1 MASFSEWS
9 NNKMRQATGTAKTT
23 GTPQKAQTFSAW
35 SNQKLGKVD
44 TQKNPASGN
53 TAFEQSGKTRDEYD
67 SSVRQNYAARAAA
80 SDKLTESEYNRS
92 TAMQQKYGSYQN
104 YLVGATADGKY
115 YSQPKLG
122 MDMERKYNTVTTY
135 EANAKKKAEELQSAN
150 ETAGNLYTKLNE
162 LSEKLPEL
170 QQYAGSSAIAS
181 GIVQQMQRE
190 YASTLKQYED
200 ATKAVDAAYA
210 AYEPAWNQ
218 YKQAAEDY
226 EAYRT
231 EQQNLFDNWKKTIRT
246 DENAINADLTA
257 AQSNVKQLQEQQKAL
272 QKQAQQL
279 MNKVSSRRGGTNELM
294 QWSQQAQA
302 LQAQAK
308 AMDGKIAEAESAK
321 TLLQEELSWADYYRY
336 ADLSADDKA
345 LGQYGKGNIDLHN
358 RPQYKNPDGSIST
371 VDSTSY
377 SIDGKEV
384 LLPTVWMK
392 DGKPYHSH
400 DDEEILQHYEETGEY
415 LGKFDT
421 PEDANAYGEQLHRA
435 QDFYYGSQYKSTA
448 NGKKRSNLDV
458 LFDNYSDDASGWDDP
473 LYEYINGNSEAGAYI
488 TNQAGAN
495 YGGDSNP
502 LGALFGMA
510 TENRSESQQ
519 MTDEEVAIF
528 NYLYASQGKDAAHAY
543 YDYLTGDLNY
553 RQRQEEEAYWRDYAK
568 ESPVGSSVFSV
579 LTSPMK
585 GLSYLAQAAD
595 YLGTG
600 SIDQN
605 AAYNRFSYA
614 NNAIRSQVAE
624 TIEQSG
630 NWGQAGSFLYQT
642 GMSMG
647 DFLLNT
653 AITGGFGGGGAL
665 SEGMSLAIMGTGA
678 AADAT
683 IAAKDRGLTDTQA
696 FTLGTIAGAAEVF
709 TEKFSIEALLKG
721 RWEDGAIKYILK
733 NAFTEGAEEVGS
745 DFINLFA
752 DILIA
757 KDKSEWQQTIDAYM
771 AEGKTEGEAF
781 GLAVAQQ
788 AAEMGLDFLGGALSG
803 GTMATAGV
811 GIGTV
816 QRNAGYQQTG
826 STLRKMGDEM
836 VNSII
841 ETAET
846 LDENSEAYK
855 LGQELKNKL
864 NKGKKLTDTE
874 IGRLFAETTRML
886 EGTEPTAGQTGTA
899 QEQTKGVVLSTAEE
913 TGGTVLPTAEQAETQ
928 TQQRATEQERQTAPL
943 RETMEAEQP
952 GVLPTVEQAETRQRA
967 ARAETETERTGIL
980 AGVDEDT
987 IANVQR
993 IANIVGREVV
1003 FFDEGADSTGGMHN
1017 GYYDPADGKIYV
1029 NARSQNPVAQIISHE
1044 LTHSIEAS
1052 GSYSDLQK
1060 LVLNRIRQTGGDL
1073 QAMRQQKAELYA
1085 RHGENLTDN
1094 AAIDSEIVAEYVE
1107 KYLLTDEQ
1115 SIRAMVQQNRTL
1127 GRRILQFINELL
1139 AKLGNSDAQERAFL
1153 TKAKNY
1159 YQSALQETQSSFTA
1173 DMQQRAAAQAQN
1185 MDTLQQQ
1192 MANGEISEEDAEA
1205 AFNDMYDPEIDMQ
1218 QGLGGLQH
1226 SYAGANANGAN
1237 LESLRE
1243 AQEMQQAGADMESI
1257 RKATGWHEGMDG
1269 KWRFEINDSRM
1280 QLRTDAANIPNYTTL
1295 GELVDAPELFEAYPD
1310 MADLSVTFHT
1320 LEDGQNGGYSRKF
1333 DSIELSRDL
1342 KNRPEA
1348 LLNSLIHEVQHAIQN
1363 REGFASGANPA
1374 YWNRRM
1380 ENGFDS
1386 RTAEERREGAR
1397 LQEQYEQIRESDP
1410 QFVAAMEE
1418 LDAMA
1423 PKVPRGKVDLNTW
1436 EQIEPD
1442 PPEWVRYDER
1452 RDQLEEQYGDRVWD
1466 WYSLRDSIDRN
1477 ARNGGRMPTDLYRDT
1492 AGEIEAR
1499 DTAKRRELTTEER
1512 RETSPDYGSEDTVFA
1527 EDGDGYAMSRSEQ
1540 DSVKEQLREHQ
1551 SELNNMKAVATIRD
1565 NGWKGMSTG
1574 AFRQKIVNDLK
1585 KTGYHVDN
1593 PSIGLIDFDEKLL
1606 NRSLNYI
1613 QTDAEAAAYQAL
1625 PQVLK
1630 RGIEISGHGNH
1641 KGRDYETLTI
1651 AAPVELNGKRGNMA
1665 VVVMKTKGN
1674 RYKVHRILT
1683 PEGKAFALPEMTNAE
1698 PNTVG
1703 TVTSGSQSLGG
1714 SAPAISSASEADAAI
1729 STNPSPGA
1737 ARSTA
1742 SVSDDSV
1749 AEKLPP
1755 VKKRFSIDEPVERTK
1770 DLIAVHNKD
1779 WSVIRDAAL
1788 NWGGIPSPSVAIV
1801 DAAEGHTKYG
1811 DTSVV
1816 FPRATIDPEADPRNK
1831 VYGGD
1836 AWTPTKDNAL
1846 VEREVNYEARRA
1858 FDENIKNLSSR
1869 FAGGVFQGSGTLGK
1883 IGLENETRWEPEEIA
1898 DKLANHPEVQAA
1910 FLQSE
1915 GKSLEPV
1922 YRDKQFDRFF
1932 SNATI
1937 QQYLDAVGEQEVA
1950 RLAVKLMTGERLTA
1964 EEMKPAEQAIREV
1977 YAEEHANFLNRRPE
1991 SKEKRIDY
1999 YMKNNVF
2006 PNRVEDF
2013 IRSTQEFYE
2022 SGGSAGE
2029 IDKEA
2034 TAAKMMEMIAPGG
2047 SWNDALRTVKDWV
2060 QPQLEGLLGE
2070 RGIYN
2075 GEDAVTDSG
2084 RRSFAQTHWD
2094 YTAENIVKA
2103 MNMAA
2108 AKGANMYG
2116 VTPETLAATA
2126 TREYRNVDE
2135 MHADEARLRTVSEE
2149 EHEKALRDLGIY
2161 LDRVTDDLL
2170 RTTKHQ
2176 FDNTFEEEQNL
2187 SRIIAEAAKGKKTAA
2202 AVKAAFRKE
2211 GYAISDGHAKS
2222 ILALI
2227 DRAANIP
2234 TGYYEAKAQRVVP
2247 FSEAAAIIAPTSAPA
2262 EEVAAVKAA
2271 TGVNII
2277 QYETGN
2283 DEQRKALVN
2292 GLEGVKFSIS
2302 EDSDGRQLTEAQQE
2316 FFKDSKA
2323 VDGEGRLLTLYHG
2336 TGTKFTVFDKA
2347 HIGENFAD
2355 RGSDL
2360 GFYFSPYIEDAT
2372 GYAREATGYKGKGEI
2387 MQVYLNLKNPLVIED
2402 EGWGS
2407 AIGQADIRHGDLKR
2421 WAQEGGHDGIIVK
2434 STDIEMDDNGTP
2446 DAVYIAFSPEQIKS
2460 VTNENP
2466 TDNPDIRFSI
2476 SEGGEYDGA
2485 VKLKESTIDTY
2496 LRDYAAKSSPKY
2508 AKAYIAYMTPDDFL
2522 NLTTSEGGRQ
2532 IVEQHS
2538 KELDAEKLG
2547 EATRWQP
2554 IQLNIDHETG
2564 EVQGHEG
2571 RHRAVAMRNAGVEQI
2586 PVLLFDSSNKY
2597 SKSEIGE
2604 LTLTG
2609 QDFGGTWSDAEV
2621 RVHNLLPLSYEN
2633 RDAVVERF
2641 TMPTDER
2648 TLQYSVTEEE
2658 TAEATLPTAEDEEK
2672 KNSIRTSLPKKAQDY
2687 LKRAENALV
2696 GRVSRALS
2704 VPRFAQRE
2712 YLQKIVQQI
2721 SEEYLTTGRVSE
2733 ETAAELFEQAY
2744 SEGIVVDEEFYQ
2756 QYKDIKDHLRTQ
2768 AVTISEEDKHDI
2780 ADFNDFRKSAFGR
2793 LRIVNE
2799 GGLPVDVAYQELQDM
2814 APELFPDDLTHPA
2827 DQLVRMFEVAQSI
2840 EKTEKSLSEYY
2851 GRDAEEFKRWAKN
2864 DFDAAIGDTIGDLRT
2879 VKRYADER
2887 AAKANAAAETPMT
2900 TEQVTEAY
2908 KQLKKARWESEKAKA
2923 KNLLTD
2929 HDNVQLGRL
2938 LKGEIELEHLD
2949 PKTDN
2954 VKGITAVYEATTE
2967 YERLVKLL
2975 TEYKQ
2980 SQRAKLR
2987 EEADKFLET
2996 ANDWKD
3002 KKAGILYSRETMERN
3017 ILDIVKDKKLAQEI
3031 IAEYFTPVHEAQ
3043 AKSTRLKN
3051 KMRERVQALNLSTK
3065 ETKAMQ
3071 KVGKISEAHAVQ
3083 LLGEAM
3089 DNIRM
3094 MENSRGRMA
3103 ERDGKTLSDW
3113 RGIVQEMWKQ
3123 NPQLDKAKIE
3133 HAVEEFRSI
3142 YDELFQQMNEARVR
3156 NGYEPVNY
3164 RSGYFPHFQPG
3175 DGDGIMGLFGRA
3187 LGIDTQVTA
3196 LPTTINGL
3204 THTFRPGIQWF
3215 GNAQQRLGF
3224 DTAYDAVEGF
3234 DRYIEGVADVIYQ
3247 TDNIQKLRALAT
3259 QARYRT
3265 GDEGIRK
3272 QVDTVYADTRLT
3284 EEEKRS
3290 KIDSIYE
3297 DGRFAL
3303 SNFVVELEEYTN
3315 LLANKKSR
3323 ADRNMEQ
3330 ALGRNMYNLVKGLE
3344 SRVAANM
3351 VAINPASWLTN
3362 FIPLTQGGAMLD
3374 RGELL
3379 RGMWQTLQS
3388 FKENDGIV
3396 DASAFL
3402 TNRKGSDPLVRTWAQ
3417 KASATMS
3424 SPMEYIDQFTA
3435 GSLVRARYNQNLK
3448 RGMSETAAMTEADNW
3463 TAGVMAD
3470 RSKGSTPTLF
3480 NRSNPMTKVFTQFQL
3495 EVNNQ
3500 LSYLFKDMP
3509 RAYKEKGLAALA
3521 MALFKFF
3528 LGAWLYDEVYEYF
3541 IGRRPALDP
3550 LGILNDTV
3558 GDITGYELP
3567 NLVELGVG
3575 AVTGDMPSFET
3586 EKKNAYDTVTE
3597 TLGDVA
3603 EELPFIGGVLGGGR
3617 VPISSALPD
3626 WDNLLKTV
3634 TSDTWSTKKKLAT
3647 AGKELMNPLT
3657 YLALP
3662 FGGGQLKKIYQGL
3675 SATIKGGSYSVDAE
3689 GNDLLQYP
3697 VYNDDPWQAAL
3708 NAGQAMLFGKTSL
3721 KTGRDWVESGF
3732 KSFGAKETA
3741 AYQGMTEAGV
3751 PEEDAYNL
3759 LKELRGTKKTETESK
3774 AEAERRVLQ
3783 AADIS
3788 GDGKSVVYYGLMATD
3803 KERELMDALA
3813 DSDADMGAVTQVL
3826 LDVKNAGSLKGAEAS
3841 NAKRTALAESPLTDD
3856 EKREMYRC
3864 LFGEKQEDGSYT
3876 TSRDDD
3882 IMAFE
3887 QAGLDFDTFL
3897 KVQNE
3902 YTTVNEKYSG
3912 ASEKA
3917 LEFSHWVNS
3926 QNLTAEQAETV
3937 RDCFKYYSQIPAEAA
3952 RYDSFVSAGLS
3963 DDAAY
3968 ELANSLNALEPEDGK
3983 DSVSDLQRYRAVVDA
3998 GLSTEE
4004 QMNVLGEMM
4013 QESEYSKLQTGYS
4026 YGVTPE
4032 AYVAF
4037 RELLP
4042 KFDFDGNGTFKQEE
4056 VEAAIDSMGGGGNGI
4071 VLPGAGGGQSLTVT
4085 QQAALWQLA
4094 NKSWK
4099 PAKNPYSTSVGQKVY
4114 DALNAETESGIVLP
4128 DGTSYTGG
4136 LVLPKG

>member
-9 NNKMRQATGTAKTT
+9 NNKIKQTGGTKTT
-23 GTPQKAQTFSAW
+23 GTTQKAQTFSAW
-35 SNQKLGKVD
+35 SNQKLGKED
-44 TQKNPASGN
+44 AQRSSGN
-53 TAFEQSGKTRDEYD
+53 TAFDRSGKSRDEYD

-80 SDKLTESEYNRS
+80 SDKLTEGEYNRS

-115 YSQPKLG
+115 YSQPELG
-122 MDMERKYNTVTTY
+122 AEMERKYNTVSAY
-135 EANAKKKAEELQSAN
+135 EANAKQKAQELQSAN
-150 ETAGNLYTKLNE
+150 ETAGGLYTKLNE
-162 LSEKLPEL
+162 LGGKLPEL
-170 QQYAGSSAIAS
+170 QQYANGSTIAS
-181 GIVQQMQRE
+181 GILQQMQQE

-200 ATKAVDAAYA
+200 ATKAVDTAYA

-231 EQQNLFDNWKKTIRT
+231 EQENLFNNWKSTIRT

-257 AQSNVKQLQEQQKAL
+257 AQANVEQLQAQQKEL
-272 QKQAQQL
+272 QRQAQQL

-308 AMDGKIAEAESAK
+308 AMDSQIAEAQSAAE
-321 TLLQEELSWADYYRY
+321 LLQEELDWKKYYQY
-336 ADLSADDKA
+336 ADLTGNADFAEKSK
-345 LGQYGKGNIDLHN
+345 YV
-358 RPQYKNPDGSIST
+358 ST
-371 VDSTSY
+371 A
-377 SIDGKEV
+377 
-384 LLPTVWMK
+384 
-392 DGKPYHSH
+392 
-400 DDEEILQHYEETGEY
+400 TGEEPVY
-415 LGKFDT
+415 NAWSNMYTNTGFADVNYDIINRNEEAKGRQGVNNVSTNASFLG
-421 PEDANAYGEQLHRA
+421 
-435 QDFYYGSQYKSTA
+435 
-448 NGKKRSNLDV
+448 LD
-458 LFDNYSDDASGWDDP
+458 
-473 LYEYINGNSEAGAYI
+473 NSERG
-488 TNQAGAN
+488 
-495 YGGDSNP
+495 
-502 LGALFGMA
+502 
-510 TENRSESQQ
+510 Q
-519 MTDEEVAIF
+519 MTDEEIAIF
-528 NYLYASQGKDAAHAY
+528 NYLYAQDTANGDAEHKTAY
-543 YDYLTGDLNY
+543 AYIDYLTSDLTY
-553 RQRQEEEAYWRDYAK
+553 RQRQKDEEQWASYAK

-579 LTSPMK
+579 LESPLK
-585 GLSYLAQAAD
+585 GLSYLGQLAD
-595 YLGTG
+595 YAEDGK
-600 SIDQN
+600 IDQN
-605 AAYNRFSYA
+605 AGYNKFSYI
-614 NNAIRSQVAE
+614 NSAIRNEVSE

-630 NWGQAGSFLYQT
+630 NWGQVGSFLYQT

-653 AITGGFGGGGAL
+653 AITGGFNGGGAL

-721 RWEDGAIKYILK
+721 KWEDGAVKYILK

-757 KDKSEWQQTIDAYM
+757 KDKSEWRQTIDAYM

-836 VNSII
+836 VSSII

-846 LDENSEAYK
+846 LDQNSEAYK
-855 LGQELKNKL
+855 LGQELKAKL
-864 NKGKKLTDTE
+864 EKGKKLTDTE
-874 IGRLFAETTRML
+874 IGRLFAETTKML
-886 EGTEPTAGQTGTA
+886 EGTEQTTGQTEPTQKTDGI
-899 QEQTKGVVLSTAEE
+899 VLPTAEE
-913 TGGTVLPTAEQAETQ
+913 TGGVVLPTADTQATQAKPATAETRTEPETTWRAPGVLPTAE
-928 TQQRATEQERQTAPL
+928 
-943 RETMEAEQP
+943 EAEI
-952 GVLPTVEQAETRQRA
+952 RQRA
-967 ARAETETERTGIL
+967 ASAETETERTGIL
-980 AGVDEDT
+980 TGVDEDT
-987 IANVQR
+987 IAKVQR
-993 IANIVGREVV
+993 ISNIVGREVV
-1003 FFDEGADSTGGMHN
+1003 FFDESADAAGGVHN
-1017 GYYDPADGKIYV
+1017 GYYNPSNGKIYV

-1044 LTHSIEAS
+1044 LTHSIEES
-1052 GSYSDLQK
+1052 GHYSDLQK

-1115 SIRAMVQQNRTL
+1115 TIRAMVQQDRTL
-1127 GRRILQFINELL
+1127 GQRILQFINELL

-1153 TKAKNY
+1153 TQAKNY
-1159 YQSALQETQSSFTA
+1159 YQSALQETQSSFTT
-1173 DMQQRAAAQAQN
+1173 DMQQRAAAQTQN
-1185 MDTLQQQ
+1185 MNTLQQQ
-1192 MANGEISEEDAEA
+1192 MANGEISDEDAEA
-1205 AFNDMYDPEIDMQ
+1205 AFNDMYDPELDMQ
-1218 QGLGGLQH
+1218 QGLGRLQH
-1226 SYAGANANGAN
+1226 SYGGANANGAN

-1243 AQEMQQAGADMESI
+1243 AQEMQAAGADMESI

-1269 KWRFEINDSRM
+1269 KWRWEIDDSGM
-1280 QLRTDAANIPNYTTL
+1280 QLRTDAADIPNYTTL

-1397 LQEQYEQIRESDP
+1397 LQEQYEQMQENDP

-1423 PKVPRGKVDLNTW
+1423 PQVPRGKIDLNTW

-1477 ARNGGRMPTDLYRDT
+1477 ARNGSRMPTDLYRDT

-1499 DTAKRRELTTEER
+1499 DVSKRRELTAEER
-1512 RETSPDYGSEDTVFA
+1512 RETAPDYGSEDTVFA
-1527 EDGDGYAMSRSEQ
+1527 DGGDGYAMSQREQ

-1551 SELNNMKAVATIRD
+1551 DALNNMKAVATIRD
-1565 NGWKGMSTG
+1565 NGWRGMSTG
-1574 AFRQKIVNDLK
+1574 AFRQKIINDLK
-1585 KTGYHVDN
+1585 KTGYRVDH
-1593 PSIGLIDFDEKLL
+1593 PSIGVIDFDEKLL

-1651 AAPVELNGKRGNMA
+1651 AAPVELNGQRGNMA

-1714 SAPAISSASEADAAI
+1714 SAPAISSASEA
-1729 STNPSPGA
+1729 
-1737 ARSTA
+1737 
-1742 SVSDDSV
+1742 SV
-1749 AEKLPP
+1749 AENGLP
-1755 VKKRFSIDEPVERTK
+1755 VKKRFSIDEPVEQTK
-1770 DLIAVHNKD
+1770 DFIAVHNKD

-1801 DAAEGHTKYG
+1801 DAQEGHTKYG

-1816 FPRATIDPEADPRNK
+1816 YPRATIDPEADPRNR

-1836 AWTPTKDNAL
+1836 AWTPTKDNAI

-1858 FDENIKNLSSR
+1858 FDENIKTLSGQ
-1869 FAGGVFQGSGTLGK
+1869 FADGVIQGSSTLGK
-1883 IGLENETRWEPEEIA
+1883 IGLENETRWEPAEIA

-1910 FLQSE
+1910 YLQSE

-1937 QQYLDAVGEQEVA
+1937 RRYLDTVGEQEVA
-1950 RLAVKLMTGERLTA
+1950 RLAVKLMTGERLTT

-2006 PNRVEDF
+2006 QNRVEDF
-2013 IRSTQEFYE
+2013 IRSAQEFYE
-2022 SGGSAGE
+2022 NGGSAGE

-2060 QPQLEGLLGE
+2060 QPQLQGLLGE
-2070 RGIYN
+2070 PGIYN
-2075 GEDAVTDSG
+2075 GKDVVTDSG
-2084 RRSFAQTHWD
+2084 RRSFAETHWD

-2108 AKGANMYG
+2108 DKGANMYG

-2126 TREYRNVDE
+2126 TREYKTVDE

-2149 EHEKALRDLGIY
+2149 EHARALRDLGIY
-2161 LDRVTDDLL
+2161 LDRVVNDLML
-2170 RTTKHQ
+2170 TTMHRY
-2176 FDNTFEEEQNL
+2176 DNSFEEEQNL
-2187 SRIIAEAAKGKKTAA
+2187 SGIIAEAAKGKKTTA

-2211 GYAISDGHAKS
+2211 GYAISDAHAKS

-2262 EEVAAVKAA
+2262 EEIAAVKAA
-2271 TGVNII
+2271 TGVEII

-2283 DEQRKALVN
+2283 EEQRKELVN

-2323 VDGEGRLLTLYHG
+2323 VDSEGRLLTLYHG
-2336 TGTKFTVFDKA
+2336 TGTKFTVFDKTR
-2347 HIGENFAD
+2347 IGENFAD

-2407 AIGQADIRHGDLKR
+2407 AIGQADVRHGDLKR

-2446 DAVYIAFSPEQIKS
+2446 DAVYIAFSSEQIKS

-2466 TDNPDIRFSI
+2466 TGNPDIRFSI
-2476 SEGGEYDGA
+2476 SEDGEYDGA

-2508 AKAYIAYMTPDDFL
+2508 AKAYIAYMTPDEFL
-2522 NLTTSEGGRQ
+2522 SLTTSEGGRQ

-2538 KELDAEKLG
+2538 RKLDAEKLG

-2554 IQLNIDHETG
+2554 VQLNIDHETG

-2597 SKSEIGE
+2597 SKSEIAE

-2609 QDFGGTWSDAEV
+2609 QDFGGTWSDAQV
-2621 RVHNLLPLSYEN
+2621 QVHDLLPLSYEN

-2641 TMPTDER
+2641 ASPTTER
-2648 TLQYSVTEEE
+2648 TLRYSVTEEE
-2658 TAEATLPTAEDEEK
+2658 IPEATLPTADEEK
-2672 KNSIRTSLPKKAQDY
+2672 KDSIRTTLPKKAQDY
-2687 LKRAENALV
+2687 LKRAERSLV

-2712 YLQKIVQQI
+2712 YLQEIAQNI

-2733 ETAAELFEQAY
+2733 ETAAEMFERAY

-2756 QYKDIKDHLRTQ
+2756 QYKEIKDHLRTQ
-2768 AVTISEEDKHDI
+2768 AVTISEQDRHDI

-2799 GGLPVDVAYQELQDM
+2799 GGLPVDVAYQELQGM
-2814 APELFPDDLTHPA
+2814 APELFPDNLTHPA
-2827 DQLVRMFEVAQSI
+2827 DQLVQMFEVAQSI

-2887 AAKANAAAETPMT
+2887 AAKASAAEEAPAT
-2900 TEQVTEAY
+2900 TEQITEAY

-2929 HDNVQLGRL
+2929 HDNIQLGRL
-2938 LKGEIELEHLD
+2938 LKGEIELKHLD

-2980 SQRAKLR
+2980 KQRAKLR
-2987 EEADKFLET
+2987 EEADKYLET

-3017 ILDIVKDKKLAQEI
+3017 ILDIVKDKKLAQSV

-3051 KMRERVQALNLSTK
+3051 KMRERVRALNLSTK

-3071 KVGKISEAHAVQ
+3071 KEGKVSEAHAVQ

-3094 MENSRGRMA
+3094 LENSRGRMA

-3113 RGIVQEMWKQ
+3113 RSIVQEMWKQ

-3142 YDELFQQMNEARVR
+3142 YDELFKQMNEARVR

-3234 DRYIEGVADVIYQ
+3234 DKYIEGVADVIYQ

-3265 GDEGIRK
+3265 GDEGLRK
-3272 QVDTVYADTRLT
+3272 QVDTVYADPRLT

-3362 FIPLTQGGAMLD
+3362 FIPLTQGGAMLN

-3379 RGMWQTLQS
+3379 RGMWQTLQN
-3388 FKENDGIV
+3388 FKESDGIV

-3417 KASATMS
+3417 KTSATMS

-3448 RGMSETAAMTEADNW
+3448 RGMSEAAAMTEADSW

-3480 NRSNPMTKVFTQFQL
+3480 NRSNPLTKVFTQFQL

-3528 LGAWLYDEVYEYF
+3528 LGEWLYDEVYEYF

-3550 LGILNDTV
+3550 IGILNDTV

-3586 EKKNAYDTVTE
+3586 EKKNAYDTVTGA
-3597 TLGDVA
+3597 LGNVA
-3603 EELPFIGGVLGGGR
+3603 EELPFIGGVVGGGR

-3697 VYNDDPWQAAL
+3697 IYNDDPWQAAL
-3708 NAGQAMLFGKTSL
+3708 NAGQAMIFGKTST
-3721 KTGRDWVESGF
+3721 KTGREWIESDF

-3751 PEEDAYNL
+3751 PQEDAYNL
-3759 LKELRGTKKTETESK
+3759 LKELRGATKTETETE
-3774 AEAERRVLQ
+3774 AEAERRILQ

-3788 GDGKSVVYYGLMATD
+3788 GEGKSVAYYGLMATD

-3813 DSDADMGAVTQVL
+3813 DTDADMGAVTTVL
-3826 LDVKNAGSLKGAEAS
+3826 MDIKNAGSLTGAAAS
-3841 NAKRTALAESPLTDD
+3841 NAKRDAIAESALTDE
-3856 EKREMYRC
+3856 EKKTVYRYTT
-3864 LFGEKQEDGSYT
+3864 GTKQDDGSYT

-3902 YTTVNEKYSG
+3902 YTIVNEKCSG

-3917 LEFSHWVNS
+3917 VEFSRWVNS
-3926 QNLTAEQAETV
+3926 QNLTAEQADTV

-3952 RYDSFVSAGLS
+3952 RYDSFVAAGLD

-3968 ELANSLNALEPEDGK
+3968 DLANSLNALEPEDGK
-3983 DSVSDLQRYRAVVDA
+3983 DTVSNLQRYRAVVDA
-3998 GLSTEE
+3998 GLSADE
-4004 QMNVLGEMM
+4004 QMTVLSEMM
-4013 QESEYSKLQTGYS
+4013 TESEYGKLQTGYS

-4032 AYVAF
+4032 AYVTF

-4042 KFDFDGNGTFKQEE
+4042 QFDLDGNGTFKQEE
-4056 VEAAIDSMGGGGNGI
+4056 VEAAIDSMGGGSGI
-4071 VLPGAGGGQSLTVT
+4071 VLPGGGSQSLTVT
-4085 QQAALWQLA
+4085 QQAVLWQLA

-4099 PAKNPYSTSVGQKVY
+4099 PKNNPYSTSVGQKVY
-4114 DALNAETESGIVLP
+4114 DALNAETDSGGIVLP

>member
-9 NNKMRQATGTAKTT
+9 NNKMRQATGATKTT
-23 GTPQKAQTFSAW
+23 GATQKAQTFSAW
-35 SNQKLGKVD
+35 SNQKLGKED
-44 TQKNPASGN
+44 AQKNPASGN
-53 TAFEQSGKTRDEYD
+53 TAFDRSGKTRDEYD

-80 SDKLTESEYNRS
+80 SDKLTEGEYNRS

-122 MDMERKYNTVTTY
+122 ADMERKYNTVTTY

-162 LSEKLPEL
+162 LSGKLPEL
-170 QQYAGSSAIAS
+170 QQYAGSSTIAS
-181 GIVQQMQRE
+181 GIVQQMQQE

-231 EQQNLFDNWKKTIRT
+231 EQQTLFDNWKKTIRT

-257 AQSNVKQLQEQQKAL
+257 AQSNVKQLQAQQKTL

-308 AMDGKIAEAESAK
+308 AMDGQIAEAQGAAD
-321 TLLQEELSWADYYRY
+321 LLQEELDWKKYYQY
-336 ADLSADDKA
+336 ADLTSA
-345 LGQYGKGNIDLHN
+345 
-358 RPQYKNPDGSIST
+358 
-371 VDSTSY
+371 
-377 SIDGKEV
+377 
-384 LLPTVWMK
+384 
-392 DGKPYHSH
+392 
-400 DDEEILQHYEETGEY
+400 
-415 LGKFDT
+415 
-421 PEDANAYGEQLHRA
+421 EDFAEK
-435 QDFYYGSQYKSTA
+435 SQYKSTA
-448 NGKKRSNLDV
+448 NGKKRSNLDI
-458 LFDNYSDDASGWDDP
+458 LFDNYSDDLSGWDDP

-488 TNQAGAN
+488 TNQARAN

-510 TENRSESQQ
+510 TEDRSESQQ

-585 GLSYLAQAAD
+585 GLSYLGQAAD

-600 SIDQN
+600 TIDQN

-614 NNAIRSQVAE
+614 NSAIRNQVAE

-721 RWEDGAIKYILK
+721 KWEDGAIKYILK

-836 VNSII
+836 VDSII

-886 EGTEPTAGQTGTA
+886 EGTEQTAGQTETA
-899 QEQTKGVVLSTAEE
+899 QEQAKGVVLPTAEE

-928 TQQRATEQERQTAPL
+928 TQQRTTEQERQSAPP
-943 RETMEAEQP
+943 RETVEMQQP
-952 GVLPTVEQAETRQRA
+952 GVLPTAEQAETRRRA
-967 ARAETETERTGIL
+967 ARAETEAERTGIL

-987 IANVQR
+987 IAKVQR
-993 IANIVGREVV
+993 IGNIVGREVV
-1003 FFDEGADSTGGMHN
+1003 FFDEGADSAGGMHN
-1017 GYYDPADGKIYV
+1017 GYYNPADGKIYV

-1044 LTHSIEAS
+1044 LTHSIESS
-1052 GSYSDLQK
+1052 GHYSDLQK
-1060 LVLNRIRQTGGDL
+1060 LVLNRIQQTGGDL

-1127 GRRILQFINELL
+1127 GQRILQFINELL

-1218 QGLGGLQH
+1218 QGLGRLQH

-1237 LESLRE
+1237 LESLQE
-1243 AQEMQQAGADMESI
+1243 AQAMQEAGADMESI
-1257 RKATGWHEGMDG
+1257 RKATGWHQFADG
-1269 KWRFEINDSRM
+1269 KWRFEIDDSRM
-1280 QLRTDAANIPNYTTL
+1280 QLRTDAADIPNYTTL

-1320 LEDGQNGGYSRKF
+1320 LEDGQNGGYSRMF
-1333 DSIELSRDL
+1333 DDIELSRDL

-1386 RTAEERREGAR
+1386 RTAEERREGAQ
-1397 LQEQYEQIRESDP
+1397 LQEQYEQMRESDP

-1423 PKVPRGKVDLNTW
+1423 PKVPRGKIDLNTW

-1499 DTAKRRELTTEER
+1499 DTAKRRELTTQER
-1512 RETSPDYGSEDTVFA
+1512 RETSPDLGNEDTVFA
-1527 EDGDGYAMSRSEQ
+1527 DGGDGYAMSQSEQ

-1551 SELNNMKAVATIRD
+1551 DALNNMKAVATIRD

-1585 KTGYHVDN
+1585 KTGYRVDN
-1593 PSIGLIDFDEKLL
+1593 PSIGVIDFDEKLL

-1613 QTDAEAAAYQAL
+1613 QTDAEAVAYQAL

-1683 PEGKAFALPEMTNAE
+1683 PEGEAFALPEMTNAE
-1698 PNTVG
+1698 LNTAG

-1714 SAPAISSASEADAAI
+1714 SAPAISSASETDAAKAE
-1729 STNPSPGA
+1729 NPSPGTN
-1737 ARSTA
+1737 RNTA
-1742 SVSDDSV
+1742 SVSADSV

-1836 AWTPTKDNAL
+1836 AWTPTKDNAI

-1858 FDENIKNLSSR
+1858 FDENIRNLSSQ

-1883 IGLENETRWEPEEIA
+1883 IGLENETRWEPAEIA

-1937 QQYLDAVGEQEVA
+1937 QRYLDTVGEQKAA
-1950 RLAVKLMTGERLTA
+1950 RLAVKLMTGERMTA

-2013 IRSTQEFYE
+2013 IRSAQEFYE

-2047 SWNDALRTVKDWV
+2047 SWSDALQTVKDWV

-2075 GEDAVTDSG
+2075 GKDTVTDSG

-2126 TREYRNVDE
+2126 TREYKNVDE

-2149 EHEKALRDLGIY
+2149 EHAKALRDLGIY
-2161 LDRVTDDLL
+2161 LDRVVNDLML
-2170 RTTKHQ
+2170 TTMHRY
-2176 FDNTFEEEQNL
+2176 DNTFEEEQNL
-2187 SRIIAEAAKGKKTAA
+2187 SRIIAEAAKGKKTTA

-2262 EEVAAVKAA
+2262 EEIAAVKAA
-2271 TGVNII
+2271 TGVDII

-2283 DEQRKALVN
+2283 EEQRKALVN

-2302 EDSDGRQLTEAQQE
+2302 ED
-2316 FFKDSKA
+2316 
-2323 VDGEGRLLTLYHG
+2323 
-2336 TGTKFTVFDKA
+2336 
-2347 HIGENFAD
+2347 
-2355 RGSDL
+2355 
-2360 GFYFSPYIEDAT
+2360 
-2372 GYAREATGYKGKGEI
+2372 
-2387 MQVYLNLKNPLVIED
+2387 
-2402 EGWGS
+2402 
-2407 AIGQADIRHGDLKR
+2407 
-2421 WAQEGGHDGIIVK
+2421 
-2434 STDIEMDDNGTP
+2434 
-2446 DAVYIAFSPEQIKS
+2446 
-2460 VTNENP
+2460 
-2466 TDNPDIRFSI
+2466 
-2476 SEGGEYDGA
+2476 GEYDGA

-2522 NLTTSEGGRQ
+2522 SLTTSEGGRQ
-2532 IVEQHS
+2532 IVERHS

-2609 QDFGGTWSDAEV
+2609 QDFGGTWSDAQV
-2621 RVHNLLPLSYEN
+2621 QVHDLLPLSYEN
-2633 RDAVVERF
+2633 RDAVMERF

-2658 TAEATLPTAEDEEK
+2658 TSEATLPTAEDEERK
-2672 KNSIRTSLPKKAQDY
+2672 DSIRTSLPKKAQDY

-2712 YLQKIVQQI
+2712 YLQEIAQKI

-2744 SEGIVVDEEFYQ
+2744 SEGVVVDEEFYQ

-2780 ADFNDFRKSAFGR
+2780 ADFNDFRKSAFGQ

-2851 GRDAEEFKRWAKN
+2851 GQDAEEFKRWAKN

-2887 AAKANAAAETPMT
+2887 TAKANAAAETPMT

-2929 HDNVQLGRL
+2929 HDNIQLGRL

-3002 KKAGILYSRETMERN
+3002 KKAGLAYARETMERN
-3017 ILDIVKDKKLAQEI
+3017 FEDIVPDRKLAKEIVQEYI
-3031 IAEYFTPVHEAQ
+3031 TPVHDAE
-3043 AKSTRLKN
+3043 AKSTRFKTRYRD
-3051 KMRERVQALNLSTK
+3051 KVRALNLSTK

-3071 KVGKISEAHAVQ
+3071 KEGKISEAHAVQ

-3094 MENSRGRMA
+3094 LENSRGRMA

-3113 RGIVQEMWKQ
+3113 RGIVQDMQKQ
-3123 NPQLDKAKIE
+3123 NPDMDWAKIRS
-3133 HAVEEFRSI
+3133 AVQTFREI
-3142 YDELFQQMNEARVR
+3142 YDDLFQQLNEVRVR
-3156 NGYEPVNY
+3156 NGYEPINY
-3164 RSGYFPHFQPG
+3164 RNGYFPHFQPG
-3175 DGDGIMGLFGRA
+3175 DGDSILSQFGRA
-3187 LGIDTQVTA
+3187 MGIDTQVTT

-3204 THTFRPGIQWF
+3204 THTFKPGITWF

-3224 DTAYDAVEGF
+3224 NTAYDAVEGF
-3234 DRYIEGVADVIYQ
+3234 DKYIEGVASVIFQ
-3247 TDNIQKLRALAT
+3247 TENIQKLRALAT

-3265 GDEGIRK
+3265 GDEGIQK
-3272 QVDTVYADTRLT
+3272 QVDAVYADTRLT
-3284 EEEKRS
+3284 EEEKQS
-3290 KIDSIYE
+3290 KIDAIYK

-3303 SNFVVELEEYTN
+3303 SNFVNELDEYTN
-3315 LLANKKSR
+3315 LLANKKSKY
-3323 ADRNMEQ
+3323 DRTAEAM
-3330 ALGRNMYNLVKGLE
+3330 LGRRLYTFMKNWE
-3344 SRVAANM
+3344 SRVGANM
-3351 VAINPASWLTN
+3351 IAGNLSSALTN
-3362 FIPLTQGGAMLD
+3362 FIPLTQARAQVDRASMLK
-3374 RGELL
+3374 
-3379 RGMWQTLQS
+3379 GMWDTLRAY
-3388 FKENDGIV
+3388 KTDDGFA
-3396 DASAFL
+3396 DMSSFL
-3402 TNRKGSDPLVRTWAQ
+3402 TNRRGSDPIVKTWAQ
-3417 KASATMS
+3417 KTS
-3424 SPMEYIDQFTA
+3424 SVLGKPMEFIDTFTA
-3435 GSLVRARYNQNLK
+3435 DSIVRARYNQNLK
-3448 RGMSETAAMTEADNW
+3448 RGLSEAAAMSEADAF
-3463 TAGVMAD
+3463 AGRVMAD
-3470 RSKGSTPTLF
+3470 RSKGSVPTLF
-3480 NRSNPMTKVFTQFQL
+3480 EARNPLFKAFTQFQL

-3500 LSYLFKDMP
+3500 FSEVFKDLP

-3521 MALFKFF
+3521 AALLKYFIGAF
-3528 LGAWLYDEVYEYF
+3528 LLNEVYEYVV
-3541 IGRRPALDP
+3541 GRRPALDP

-3575 AVTGDMPSFET
+3575 AITGDMPSFEVEKAGIGAAGKNLT
-3586 EKKNAYDTVTE
+3586 ENL
-3597 TLGDVA
+3597 LG
-3603 EELPFIGGVLGGGR
+3603 ELPFSSGLALLGADIDGGR
-3617 VPISSALPD
+3617 IPAASAIPD
-3626 WDNLLKTV
+3626 LTALWDAAT
-3634 TSDTWSTKKKLAT
+3634 TEGWSGEKRWKEVQDELYKLAYI
-3647 AGKELMNPLT
+3647 LP
-3657 YLALP
+3657 P
-3662 FGGGQLKKIYQGL
+3662 FGGNQAQKIWKSTKAL
-3675 SATIKGGSYSVDAE
+3675 IEGGSYTVDAD
-3689 GNDLLQYP
+3689 GNEKLQYP
-3697 VYNDDPWQAAL
+3697 VFTDDPMETAL
-3708 NAGQAMLFGKTSL
+3708 NAGRMILFGKSSL
-3721 KTGRDWVESGF
+3721 PTAQDWVENNFNTLS
-3732 KSFGAKETA
+3732 AEQTA
-3741 AYQGMTEAGV
+3741 AYKDMLDAGV
-3751 PEEDAYNL
+3751 RGEDAYDL
-3759 LKELRGTKKTETESK
+3759 LDRLRRAEKTDEHSKKAVQRDILRQADVPDEGK
-3774 AEAERRVLQ
+3774 AIA
-3783 AADIS
+3783 
-3788 GDGKSVVYYGLMATD
+3788 YYALMATD
-3803 KERELMDALA
+3803 KEREVMDMLDGADVGTVTTMLMDIK
-3813 DSDADMGAVTQVL
+3813 DAESLTGAA
-3826 LDVKNAGSLKGAEAS
+3826 KS
-3841 NAKRTALAESPLTDD
+3841 NAKRDAIAEAALIDEEKQTA
-3856 EKREMYRC
+3856 YRYTM
-3864 LFGEKQEDGSYT
+3864 GEKQEDGSYT

-3917 LEFSHWVNS
+3917 VEFSRWVNS

-3952 RYDSFVSAGLS
+3952 RYDSFVSAGLD

-3968 ELANSLNALEPEDGK
+3968 ALANSLNALEPEEGK
-3983 DSVSDLQRYRAVVDA
+3983 DSVSSLQRYRTVVDA
-3998 GLSTEE
+3998 GLSTDE
-4004 QMNVLGEMM
+4004 QMTVLGEMM
-4013 QESEYSKLQTGYS
+4013 QESEYGKLQTGYS

-4032 AYVAF
+4032 AYVTF

>member
-9 NNKMRQATGTAKTT
+9 NNKIRRATGAAKTT

-35 SNQKLGKVD
+35 SDRKLGKVD

-53 TAFEQSGKTRDEYD
+53 KGFERSGKTRDEYD

-135 EANAKKKAEELQSAN
+135 EANAKKKAEELQNAN

-162 LSEKLPEL
+162 LSGKLPEL

-181 GIVQQMQRE
+181 GIVQQMQQE

-257 AQSNVKQLQEQQKAL
+257 AQSNVKRLQEQQKAL

-308 AMDGKIAEAESAK
+308 AMDGKIAEAQGAAD
-321 TLLQEELSWADYYRY
+321 LLQEELDWKKYYQY
-336 ADLSADDKA
+336 ADLTSAEDF
-345 LGQYGKGNIDLHN
+345 
-358 RPQYKNPDGSIST
+358 
-371 VDSTSY
+371 
-377 SIDGKEV
+377 
-384 LLPTVWMK
+384 
-392 DGKPYHSH
+392 
-400 DDEEILQHYEETGEY
+400 GE
-415 LGKFDT
+415 K
-421 PEDANAYGEQLHRA
+421 
-435 QDFYYGSQYKSTA
+435 SQYKSTA
-448 NGKKRSNLDV
+448 NGKKRSNIDV

-585 GLSYLAQAAD
+585 GLSYLGQAAD

-600 SIDQN
+600 TIDQN

-614 NNAIRSQVAE
+614 NNAIRNQVAE

-721 RWEDGAIKYILK
+721 KWEDGAIKYILK
-733 NAFTEGAEEVGS
+733 NALTEGAEEVGS

-781 GLAVAQQ
+781 GLAVTQQ

-826 STLRKMGDEM
+826 STLRNMGDEM

-899 QEQTKGVVLSTAEE
+899 QEQTKGVVLPTAEE
-913 TGGTVLPTAEQAETQ
+913 TGRTELPTAEQAETQ
-928 TQQRATEQERQTAPL
+928 TQQRTTEQERQPAPL
-943 RETMEAEQP
+943 RETMEADRL
-952 GVLPTVEQAETRQRA
+952 GVLPTAEQAETRQRA

-1017 GYYDPADGKIYV
+1017 GYYNPADGKIYV

-1218 QGLGGLQH
+1218 QGLGRLQH

-1280 QLRTDAANIPNYTTL
+1280 QLRTDAADIPNYTTL
-1295 GELVDAPELFEAYPD
+1295 GELVSAPELFEAYPD

-1348 LLNSLIHEVQHAIQN
+1348 LLNALIHEVQHAIQN

-1423 PKVPRGKVDLNTW
+1423 PKVPRGKVNLNTW

-1499 DTAKRRELTTEER
+1499 DTAKRRELTAQER

-1527 EDGDGYAMSRSEQ
+1527 DSGDGYAIGKTTDNKPFVEVEQ
-1540 DSVKEQLREHQ
+1540 DILAGVPEADWVKTVKE
-1551 SELNNMKAVATIRD
+1551 N
-1565 NGWKGMSTG
+1565 
-1574 AFRQKIVNDLK
+1574 LK
-1585 KTGYHVDN
+1585 KKFPNGITVGNNEIQIDGRSRQEMTFSRYMQWLYNNDPQLHADKLRATDN
-1593 PSIGLIDFDEKLL
+1593 ADEILRATTDWVNEGLNHPRKDRITDF
-1606 NRSLNYI
+1606 
-1613 QTDAEAAAYQAL
+1613 A
-1625 PQVLK
+1625 
-1630 RGIEISGHGNH
+1630 
-1641 KGRDYETLTI
+1641 
-1651 AAPVELNGKRGNMA
+1651 RGNVLLRVGGNDYTA
-1665 VVVMKTKGN
+1665 DVVVGTKKNGSM
-1674 RYKVHRILT
+1674 
-1683 PEGKAFALPEMTNAE
+1683 ALYDVLNLQPTSF
-1698 PNTVG
+1698 TVK
-1703 TVTSGSQSLGG
+1703 
-1714 SAPAISSASEADAAI
+1714 EADAAI

-1858 FDENIKNLSSR
+1858 FDENIKNLSSQ

-1937 QQYLDAVGEQEVA
+1937 QRYLDAVGEQEVA

-2013 IRSTQEFYE
+2013 IRSAQEFYE

-2161 LDRVTDDLL
+2161 LDRVVNDLML
-2170 RTTKHQ
+2170 TTMHKY
-2176 FDNTFEEEQNL
+2176 DNSFEEEQNL
-2187 SRIIAEAAKGKKTAA
+2187 SGIIAEAAKGKKTVA

-2222 ILALI
+2222 VLALI

-2262 EEVAAVKAA
+2262 EEIAAVKAA

-2302 EDSDGRQLTEAQQE
+2302 EDSNGRQLTEAQQE

-2466 TDNPDIRFSI
+2466 TDNPDVRFSI

-3094 MENSRGRMA
+3094 LENSRGRMA

-3774 AEAERRVLQ
+3774 AEAERRVLK

-3917 LEFSHWVNS
+3917 VEFSRWVNS
-3926 QNLTAEQAETV
+3926 QNLAAEQAETV

-3983 DSVSDLQRYRAVVDA
+3983 DSVSGLQRYRAVVDA

>member
-9 NNKMRQATGTAKTT
+9 NNKMRQTT
-23 GTPQKAQTFSAW
+23 GTLQKAQTFSTW
-35 SNQKLGKVD
+35 SNQKLGKAD

-53 TAFEQSGKTRDEYD
+53 TAFERSGKTRDEYD

-135 EANAKKKAEELQSAN
+135 EANAKKKAEELQNAN

-162 LSEKLPEL
+162 LSGKLPEL

-181 GIVQQMQRE
+181 GIVQQMQQE

-257 AQSNVKQLQEQQKAL
+257 AQSNVKRLQEQQKAL

-308 AMDGKIAEAESAK
+308 AMDSQIAEAQGAAD
-321 TLLQEELSWADYYRY
+321 LLQEELDWKKYYQY
-336 ADLSADDKA
+336 ADLTSAEDF
-345 LGQYGKGNIDLHN
+345 
-358 RPQYKNPDGSIST
+358 
-371 VDSTSY
+371 
-377 SIDGKEV
+377 
-384 LLPTVWMK
+384 
-392 DGKPYHSH
+392 
-400 DDEEILQHYEETGEY
+400 GE
-415 LGKFDT
+415 K
-421 PEDANAYGEQLHRA
+421 
-435 QDFYYGSQYKSTA
+435 SQYKSTA
-448 NGKKRSNLDV
+448 NGKKRSNLDI

-614 NNAIRSQVAE
+614 NNAIRNQVAE

-683 IAAKDRGLTDTQA
+683 VAAKDRGLTDTQA

-721 RWEDGAIKYILK
+721 KWEDGAIKYILK

-752 DILIA
+752 DILVA

-899 QEQTKGVVLSTAEE
+899 QEQTKGVVLPMAEE

-987 IANVQR
+987 IAKVQR

-1003 FFDEGADSTGGMHN
+1003 FFDEGADSAGGMHN
-1017 GYYDPADGKIYV
+1017 GYYNPADGKIYV

-1060 LVLNRIRQTGGDL
+1060 LVLNRIRQTGVDL

-1185 MDTLQQQ
+1185 MDTLQRQ

-1280 QLRTDAANIPNYTTL
+1280 QLRADAADIPNYTTL

-1348 LLNSLIHEVQHAIQN
+1348 LLNSLIHEAQHAIQN

-1397 LQEQYEQIRESDP
+1397 LQEQYEQMRESDP

-1418 LDAMA
+1418 LNAMA
-1423 PKVPRGKVDLNTW
+1423 LYDVLNL
-1436 EQIEPD
+1436 Q
-1442 PPEWVRYDER
+1442 
-1452 RDQLEEQYGDRVWD
+1452 
-1466 WYSLRDSIDRN
+1466 
-1477 ARNGGRMPTDLYRDT
+1477 PTSF
-1492 AGEIEAR
+1492 
-1499 DTAKRRELTTEER
+1499 TE
-1512 RETSPDYGSEDTVFA
+1512 
-1527 EDGDGYAMSRSEQ
+1527 
-1540 DSVKEQLREHQ
+1540 K
-1551 SELNNMKAVATIRD
+1551 
-1565 NGWKGMSTG
+1565 
-1574 AFRQKIVNDLK
+1574 
-1585 KTGYHVDN
+1585 
-1593 PSIGLIDFDEKLL
+1593 
-1606 NRSLNYI
+1606 
-1613 QTDAEAAAYQAL
+1613 
-1625 PQVLK
+1625 
-1630 RGIEISGHGNH
+1630 
-1641 KGRDYETLTI
+1641 
-1651 AAPVELNGKRGNMA
+1651 
-1665 VVVMKTKGN
+1665 
-1674 RYKVHRILT
+1674 
-1683 PEGKAFALPEMTNAE
+1683 
-1698 PNTVG
+1698 
-1703 TVTSGSQSLGG
+1703 
-1714 SAPAISSASEADAAI
+1714 EADAAI

-1846 VEREVNYEARRA
+1846 VGREVNYEARRA
-1858 FDENIKNLSSR
+1858 FDENIKNLSSQ

-1937 QQYLDAVGEQEVA
+1937 QRYLDAVGEQEVA

-2149 EHEKALRDLGIY
+2149 EHEKALRDIGIY
-2161 LDRVTDDLL
+2161 LDRVVNDLML
-2170 RTTKHQ
+2170 TTMHKY
-2176 FDNTFEEEQNL
+2176 DNSFEEEQNL
-2187 SRIIAEAAKGKKTAA
+2187 SGIIAEAAKGKKTVA

-2262 EEVAAVKAA
+2262 EEIAAVKAA

-2302 EDSDGRQLTEAQQE
+2302 EDSNGRQLTEAQQE

-3094 MENSRGRMA
+3094 LENSRGRMA

-3902 YTTVNEKYSG
+3902 YTAVNEKYSG

-3917 LEFSHWVNS
+3917 VEFSRWVNS
-3926 QNLTAEQAETV
+3926 QNLAAEQAETV

-3983 DSVSDLQRYRAVVDA
+3983 DSVSGLQRYRAVVDA

-4042 KFDFDGNGTFKQEE
+4042 KFDFDGSGTFKQEE